1 MNLEISMWNI
11 EALTGYQP
19 KTTFWMDFS
28 IADKFGKGAVLDTY
42 KRAFEGW
49 KNDPVYLTELV
60 MVLNWKL
67 WEHHDAGNTTLAE
80 TYDKLWGAADE
91 YAMDNLTGEDL
102 SYFLSTTD

>member
-1 MNLEISMWNI
+1 MEISMWNI
-11 EALTGYQP
+11 EAMTGYQP

-49 KNDPVYLTELV
+49 KNDVVYLTELV

-80 TYDKLWGAADE
+80 TYDKLWSEADE
-91 YAMDNLTGEDL
+91 YAMDNLSGDDL
-102 SYFLSTTD
+102 DYYLRTTD

>member
-1 MNLEISMWNI
+1 MEISMWNI
-11 EALTGYQP
+11 EAMTGYVP

-28 IADKFGKGAVLDTY
+28 IADKFGKGAVMDTY
-42 KRAFEGW
+42 QRAFEGW

-80 TYDKLWGAADE
+80 TYDKLWSEADE

>member
-1 MNLEISMWNI
+1 MILEISMWNI
-11 EALTGYQP
+11 EAMTGYQP

-49 KNDPVYLTELV
+49 KNDVVYLTELV

-67 WEHHDAGNTTLAE
+67 WEHHDAGNTVLAE
-80 TYDKLWGAADE
+80 TYDKLWIEADE

-102 SYFLSTTD
+102 SYFLNTTD